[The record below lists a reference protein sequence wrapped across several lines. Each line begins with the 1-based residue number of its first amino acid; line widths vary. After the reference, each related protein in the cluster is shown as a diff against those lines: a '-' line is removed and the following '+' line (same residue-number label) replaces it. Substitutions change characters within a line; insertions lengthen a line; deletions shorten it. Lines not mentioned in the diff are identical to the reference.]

1 MDDKSLT
8 IRIPRKWVRA
18 AMIAGVLALVMAPLA
33 AVASHS
39 FTDVPDDQTF
49 HSDIEW
55 LKDTGVTR
63 GCNPPENTE
72 FCPDRFTSR
81 GEMAAFMQRYA
92 EFIDAEDGTPGQAD
106 NADTVDGLDAS
117 SLVRAEGSATDN
129 PTVTDGAAE
138 SVTIDA
144 PVDGMLVIDSVT
156 EATDDDAWFCRIDLD
171 GTQAPELGYNIDVQS
186 DGNESACPNSMVL
199 AVEAGEHTV
208 ELVVG
213 EISTSLNESSLSVLF
228 VPFDGNGDQ
237 PTTFFEVTSEDPVD
251 D

>member
-1 MDDKSLT
+1 MDGKTLT
-8 IRIPRKWVRA
+8 IRVPRKWVRI
-18 AMIAGVLALVMAPLA
+18 AMIVGVTALVVAPLT

-39 FTDVPDDQTF
+39 FTDVPDSQTF
-49 HSDIEW
+49 HDDIEW

-63 GCNPPENTE
+63 GCNPPANTE

-81 GEMAAFMQRYA
+81 GEMSAFMLRYA
-92 EFIDAEDGTPGQAD
+92 QFIDAEDGTPGQAD
-106 NADTVDGLDAS
+106 NADSVDGFDAS

-129 PTVTDGAAE
+129 PTVTDGTAE

-144 PVDGMLVIDSVT
+144 PVDGMLVVDSVT
-156 EATDDDAWFCRIDLD
+156 EATDDDEWFCRIDLN
-171 GTQAPELGYNIDVQS
+171 GTQAPAVGYNIDVQAG
-186 DGNESACPNSMVL
+186 GNESACPNSMVL

-213 EISTSLNESSLSVLF
+213 DISTSLNESSLSVLF

-237 PTTFFEVTSEDPVD
+237 PTTFFEATSDGPVD